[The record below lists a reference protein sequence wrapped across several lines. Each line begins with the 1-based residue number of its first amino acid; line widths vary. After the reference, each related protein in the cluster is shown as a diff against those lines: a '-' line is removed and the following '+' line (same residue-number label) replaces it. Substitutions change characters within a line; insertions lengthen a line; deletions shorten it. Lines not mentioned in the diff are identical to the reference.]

1 MTRTL
6 ARLGTRF
13 SSPSSPY
20 AVVVFAALIVMVF
33 TLVRPPIITLRCS
46 LGCGPHRSDTIYF
59 KDMARIYLETY
70 AKPNKRSWTRDETCI
85 KNLSPYFAHKYLHEI
100 TPLDIE
106 HYKKERVRQVT
117 PRTVNIEVKFLK
129 ALYNKAIS
137 WGKADKNPMNEVKLF
152 REDSGR
158 VRYLEKDE
166 ISRLVRACPDHLR
179 PIVITALNTGMRKRE
194 ILDLKWDDID
204 LGQKTIYII
213 SAKSE

>member
-13 SSPSSPY
+13 SSPPY
-20 AVVVFAALIVMVF
+20 AVVIFAALIVMVF
-33 TLVRPPIITLRCS
+33 TLVRPPIITLRCF

-59 KDMARIYLETY
+59 KDMAQIYLETY

-85 KNLSPYFAHKYLHEI
+85 KNLSPYFAQKYLHEI

-106 HYKKERVRQVT
+106 KYKMERVRQVT

-137 WGKADKNPMNEVKLF
+137 WGKADRNPGNEVKMF
-152 REDSGR
+152 QEDSGR